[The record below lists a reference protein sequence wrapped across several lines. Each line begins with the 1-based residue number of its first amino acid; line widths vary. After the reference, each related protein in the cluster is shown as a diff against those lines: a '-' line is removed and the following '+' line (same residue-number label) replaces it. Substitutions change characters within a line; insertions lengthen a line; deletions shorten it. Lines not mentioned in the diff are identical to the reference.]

1 MDPSEIPHGIF
12 CLMKSPTSHSLKYDE
27 KKAGTR
33 CFRMFQTK
41 PRLKKAFSA
50 NSVSQ
55 LSFYVFLLFP
65 SMAQQEFYSSSCSIS
80 DSFFFPGAK
89 RIPSGASSLQNPITK
104 YLGKLMVYPYK
115 YLEQMSLCHFPSANS
130 HSQLLH
136 LGSAL
141 KILFKCS
148 LKQILLHNFLN
159 NENL

>member
-1 MDPSEIPHGIF
+1 MAKRAKSKAFKSISKPKMASFSQKPGGRQTGMDPSEIPHGIF

-41 PRLKKAFSA
+41 PRLKMAFSA

-80 DSFFFPGAK
+80 DSFFFFLVLNASLLEHPVY
-89 RIPSGASSLQNPITK
+89 RIPSQNIW
-104 YLGKLMVYPYK
+104 
-115 YLEQMSLCHFPSANS
+115 ES
-130 HSQLLH
+130 
-136 LGSAL
+136 
-141 KILFKCS
+141 
-148 LKQILLHNFLN
+148 
-159 NENL
+159 